1 MRLLEF
7 FNGFLDIFRSRYVR
21 YLEAEVVRLR
31 GECAALNH
39 TLLAQKGIQQ
49 IATPDMQDLSAR
61 GQKLRHDVMAEKGT
75 GPRNV
80 VKRGTHAILRRDLEQ
95 KSRDRAAEIEQ
106 EIASRREEKEKI
118 NAAQ

>member
-31 GECAALNH
+31 GETAALNH

-49 IATPDMQDLSAR
+49 IATPDMQDLNAR
-61 GQKLRHDVMAEKGT
+61 GQKLRREVMGGKE
-75 GPRNV
+75 GPRGV
-80 VKRGTHAILRRDLEQ
+80 VKRGTHATLRRDLEAR
-95 KSRDRAAEIEQ
+95 SRDAAAEIEK

-118 NAAQ
+118 NAAK